1 MLWWL
6 IASALHLLC
15 LAVTSRATRWAP
27 VTQAVPPAL
36 LGNCTC
42 PKHAAAGDRQA
53 LGESFLVLP
62 LLSSTAVAATRTSEV
77 VLTFFAS
84 DEVLLA
90 ARSLDFGTSWSA
102 YVTSATNWTGSAPR
116 CTTPGFTY
124 SSELPPVVQV
134 ICTASNYP
142 TGAVS
147 RTASW
152 DTATGQ
158 LAWENTTTT
167 IWTGVNGGGIRH
179 TVSLSNRARVLCML
193 QSNGWNGTAHFPAE
207 SLALY
212 SDPPYTTWHR
222 SSNTVRCAQTP
233 GSCYGAVEP
242 VAAERADGSLLA
254 LMRSQVGVLW
264 QASSTDGGESF
275 SNGEPSHLA
284 STDSPPFL
292 LRLTRRPT
300 ATLSSSNDSGNSTGA
315 LLLVWVNV
323 RTTAPLVCEHKSG
336 GGVYTIRHLL
346 HAAISLDGGVTWRGH
361 REIYRDPLMQA
372 EPPSRGDIGVAYS
385 YGQELANG
393 DVLLRTG
400 QGVGRT
406 QLIRL
411 DPSWLLVPTKHADF
425 TTPQAA
431 ATWNRPQAVDSD
443 EYVSTCMYY
452 RHIGHSKPPESPR
465 ELSCGEANDG
475 TALRM
480 LPETGSSATNR
491 SVGSTQALC
500 SFSTQ

>member
-1 MLWWL
+1 MLLWWL
-6 IASALHLLC
+6 APALQLC
-15 LAVTSRATRWAP
+15 LAVPSRATRAP
-27 VTQAVPPAL
+27 AQPVAPAL

-62 LLSSTAVAATRTSEV
+62 LRSSTAVGATSEV

-84 DEVLLA
+84 DGLLLA
-90 ARSLDFGTSWSA
+90 ARTLDFGTSWSA
-102 YVTSATNWTGSAPR
+102 YVTSATNWTGGAPR
-116 CTTPGFTY
+116 CATPGRLTH
-124 SSELPPVVQV
+124 SSELPPAVVQV

-142 TGAVS
+142 TGAVA
-147 RTASW
+147 RIASW

-158 LAWENTTTT
+158 LAWQKATTT
-167 IWTGVNGGGIRH
+167 IWTGLNGGGIRH
-179 TVSLSNRARVLCML
+179 TVSLAPPTARVLCML

-212 SDPPYTTWHR
+212 ADPPYTTWHR
-222 SSNTVRCAQTP
+222 SSNAIRCAQTP

-264 QASSTDGGESF
+264 QANSTDGGESF
-275 SNGEPSHLA
+275 SNGVPSHLA

-292 LRLTRRPT
+292 LRLTRGP
-300 ATLSSSNDSGNSTGA
+300 AAALSSSSDSGNSTGA

-346 HAAISLDGGVTWRGH
+346 HAAISLDGGLTWRGH

-411 DPSWLLVPTKHADF
+411 DPSWLLQPTKRADF

-431 ATWNRPQAVDSD
+431 ATWNRPEAVGSA
-443 EYVSTCMYY
+443 EYVSTCM
-452 RHIGHSKPPESPR
+452 
-465 ELSCGEANDG
+465 
-475 TALRM
+475 
-480 LPETGSSATNR
+480 
-491 SVGSTQALC
+491 
-500 SFSTQ
+500 